1 RIDHMDKVFLQERLF
16 ESPYVMF
23 EVCIASRACKL
34 QQSQLDQLLLLYG
47 HEAFV
52 ENTGKARL
60 SDMAEVV
67 QVKEAVRFST
77 AIAL

>member
-1 RIDHMDKVFLQERLF
+1 MDKVFLQERLF
-16 ESPYVMF
+16 ESPYVML
-23 EVCIASRACKL
+23 EVCITTSSCKL

-47 HEAFV
+47 HKALI

-67 QVKEAVRFST
+67 QMQEAIRFGA